1 MTKATW
7 MIRSGD
13 RGYLAPEFRDAGITA
28 IGWSEISDIRL
39 LKDKSMLVN
48 KIKTAYPEESHGNH
62 MSSAG
67 QLMRFINEVAIGDTV
82 ITYHADSRKYF
93 LGEIKSEA
101 LFNTE
106 QFPEY
111 PNQRLVNWIASTNRD
126 ALGQPSRNVLGS
138 TLTLFKIPED
148 VAQELF
154 SQKEGSTG
162 YVNQIIIDKPSA
174 PSSIE
179 IESPRQAFSDQ
190 QELALSTIEDTVN
203 ALSWE
208 EMQELVASLLRA
220 IGYKTTV
227 SPKGADRGKDI
238 FASPDGLGF
247 EEPRIFVEV
256 KHRKGSM
263 GTPDVRSFVGGR
275 RAGDRCLYV
284 STGGFTQEAKYEA
297 ERSAIPITLLNLRD
311 LVSWLLDYY
320 EELDGVG
327 KELLPLRRLYWPLKP
342 E

>member
-13 RGYLAPEFRDAGITA
+13 RGYLAPEFRDAKITA
-28 IGWSEISDIRL
+28 IGWSILGDIRSIKEKSVL
-39 LKDKSMLVN
+39 VDKLKQAD
-48 KIKTAYPEESHGNH
+48 PEESHGNH
-62 MSSAG
+62 LSSAG
-67 QLMRFINEVAIGDTV
+67 QLLRFVNEVKNGDSV
-82 ITYHADSRKYF
+82 ITYHADSRMYF
-93 LGEIKSEA
+93 FGEVKSEA
-101 LFNTE
+101 LFDVR

-111 PNQRLVNWIASTNRD
+111 PNQRSVHWTATTGRD
-126 ALGQPSRNVLGS
+126 SLTQASRNVLGS
-138 TLTLFKIPED
+138 TLTLFKVPNE
-148 VAQELF
+148 VAQELVA
-154 SQKEGSTG
+154 QATSTVHNG
-162 YVNQIIIDKPSA
+162 FREKPLTSAIPDRESTRQI
-174 PSSIE
+174 
-179 IESPRQAFSDQ
+179 FSDQ
-190 QELALSTIEDTVN
+190 QELALSMIEDTVN
-203 ALSWE
+203 ALDWE

-220 IGYKTTV
+220 MRYKTTV

-256 KHRKGSM
+256 KHRIGSM